1 MHVNLKSKFR
11 YKFNVYTNKK
21 SQNMKILALSH
32 KTSKLKVQLFQSMVF
47 KKNILKYKK
56 DIPDNR
62 EKNFEHFQ
70 N

>member
-1 MHVNLKSKFR
+1 MFTLTKNHK
-11 YKFNVYTNKK
+11 
-21 SQNMKILALSH
+21 NMKILALSH
-32 KTSKLKVQLFQSMVF
+32 TTSNLKVQLFQSMVF
-47 KKNILKYKK
+47 KKNVLKYKK

>member
-1 MHVNLKSKFR
+1 MFTLTKNHK
-11 YKFNVYTNKK
+11 
-21 SQNMKILALSH
+21 NMKILALSH
-32 KTSKLKVQLFQSMVF
+32 TTSNLKVQLFQSMVF